1 MKPTKLLLVLAVML
15 MPALASAQGYYG
27 RRHGGPGPGYYNTTP
42 PTYQLPGGFWN
53 RQGRIIFGANLGI
66 GHMKDDFGD
75 ITCDQCDYS
84 TVSGMAAAHI
94 GGFVSERFALMGE
107 VQANVQTV
115 SSDAYSG
122 DTTNLVESAIMI
134 AGQYW
139 LTPQLWIK
147 GGIGFA
153 NLHLER
159 SYYGDGV
166 VDEESP
172 GENGTALMGA
182 LGYEIYSSRSLAI
195 DLEGRLFN
203 GSFKG
208 VDNNVTSMNLGLGI
222 SFF

>member
-1 MKPTKLLLVLAVML
+1 MLLVLAVML
-15 MPALASAQGYYG
+15 LTPALASAQGYYG
-27 RRHGGPGPGYYNTTP
+27 HRRGGPGPGYYNTTP

-53 RQGRIIFGANLGI
+53 RQGRIIFGADLGF

-75 ITCDQCDYS
+75 INCSACDYS
-84 TVSGMAAAHI
+84 SVSVMAAGHI
-94 GGFVSERFALMGE
+94 GGFVSPRFALMGE

-115 SSDAYSG
+115 SRDGATG
-122 DTTNLVESAIMI
+122 DTTNLVESALMI

-139 LTPQLWIK
+139 VTPQLWIK
-147 GGIGFA
+147 GGVGFA

-159 SYYGDGV
+159 SYYGDGI
-166 VDEESP
+166 VDEESTP
-172 GENGTALMGA
+172 QNGTAVMGA
-182 LGYEIYSSRSLAI
+182 IGYEIFSSRSLAI

-208 VDNNVTSMNLGLGI
+208 IDNNVTSMNLGLGV